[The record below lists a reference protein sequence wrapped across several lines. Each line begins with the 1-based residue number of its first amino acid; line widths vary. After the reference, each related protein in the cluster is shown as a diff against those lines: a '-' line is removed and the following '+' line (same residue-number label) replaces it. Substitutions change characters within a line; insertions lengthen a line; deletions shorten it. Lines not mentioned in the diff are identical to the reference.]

1 MKKLILFLLITS
13 FESFGQFKA
22 EESIPE
28 MQILNFPD
36 ISKETENEIGS
47 TLVYKIIR
55 KVYNGFH
62 LENNLIKESIGFTYK
77 MSPSDFYFTGTVGD
91 WYCFESVDNN
101 FQLTGGFSSSS
112 KAVKGGIYISTNGKK
127 FRIHRAGVAPF
138 NGVNLNY
145 KPKLTPKKVTL
156 IEDLSFKQEF
166 IYNGKIGNS
175 VKFIYREFKDDLARS
190 SFNQEVQY
198 DLNESSV
205 VGFKGL
211 KIEVLSA
218 TNTIIK
224 YKVLSYFSDK

>member
-77 MSPSDFYFTGTVGD
+77 MTPSDFYFTGTIGK
-91 WYCFESVDNN
+91 WYCYESVDNN
-101 FQLTGGFSSSS
+101 FQLTGGLSNSRN
-112 KAVKGGIYISTNGKK
+112 AVKGSIYISTNGKK
-127 FRIHRAGVAPF
+127 FRMGMGGLIPF
-138 NGVNLNY
+138 NGVNLTY

-166 IYNGKIGNS
+166 IYNGKVGNS
-175 VKFIYREFKDDLARS
+175 IKFIYREFSDDFARP
-190 SFNQEVQY
+190 SFTQEVQY

-205 VGFKGL
+205 IGFKGL

-218 TNTIIK
+218 TNTLIK
-224 YKVLSYFSDK
+224 YKVISYFSDK